1 MLMGSRQEAEALWL
15 LGAGSAWFLVCGGRA
30 LMCIFPSG
38 HWGGVRVLFV
48 PVAMFSKSSEKTV
61 REARRRSY
69 LKSCSFGTSVISSS
83 GEPRPQLPS
92 EGPRQQHMDSSGY
105 KWQKPMVRNSP
116 INCPLRIH
124 RHCGWH
130 PQLSACW
137 VGTDSDNRPAGNPE
151 FSMTPSSFPRHLPG
165 RCCKHRVLTLYWS
178 PTVDETQVPLLREL
192 TVLWREMKMPWP
204 SEVWFQP
211 CMTTLLTA
219 GELLIQS
226 YWGLQPTGEKGH
238 INTSW
243 SIFTEDVLWAVD
255 QSCPW
260 TRAISVE

>member
-1 MLMGSRQEAEALWL
+1 MRPSGFWELEAP
-15 LGAGSAWFLVCGGRA
+15 GFWFVGGGRWCA
-30 LMCIFPSG
+30 SFHLAIGVGSG
-38 HWGGVRVLFV
+38 CCLSLLPCSQNPQKRLSERHGGGVIWKAAVLE
-48 PVAMFSKSSEKTV
+48 P
-61 REARRRSY
+61 
-69 LKSCSFGTSVISSS
+69 LSFPPLV
-83 GEPRPQLPS
+83 
-92 EGPRQQHMDSSGY
+92 
-105 KWQKPMVRNSP
+105 NSDLS
-116 INCPLRIH
+116 CPLRGLVSSTWILLDTSD
-124 RHCGWH
+124 RNPRSEIPRSTVLWGYTDTAGWH

-165 RCCKHRVLTLYWS
+165 RCCEHRVLTLYWS

-192 TVLWREMKMPWP
+192 TVLWGEMKTPWP

-211 CMTTLLTA
+211 CRTTLLTA

-226 YWGLQPTGEKGH
+226 SWCLQPTGEKGH

>member
-1 MLMGSRQEAEALWL
+1 MLMGSRQEDEALWL

-69 LKSCSFGTSVISSS
+69 LKAAVLEPLSFPPLV
-83 GEPRPQLPS
+83 
-92 EGPRQQHMDSSGY
+92 
-105 KWQKPMVRNSP
+105 NSDLS
-116 INCPLRIH
+116 CPLRGLVSSTWILLDTSD
-124 RHCGWH
+124 RNPRSEIPRSTVLWGYTDTAGWH

-165 RCCKHRVLTLYWS
+165 RCCEHRVLTLYWS
-178 PTVDETQVPLLREL
+178 PTVDKTQVPLLREL
-192 TVLWREMKMPWP
+192 TVLWGEMKTPWP

-211 CMTTLLTA
+211 CRTTLLTA

-226 YWGLQPTGEKGH
+226 SWCLQPTGEKGH
-238 INTSW
+238 INTRW